1 MKNMH
6 FTHILFAVFCIT
18 LMGGSAMAQKQSN
31 NLFLIVND
39 DGNLYGFM
47 NSKGTII
54 VKPQYVNAN
63 EFSEG
68 MAAVAVQDDDY
79 NFNWGF
85 VNHTGKL
92 VIPAIYTEVS
102 NFSDGVAFAKLDG
115 KWLLIDKNGKTVAK
129 CNELDDYSY
138 ISVSDFHE
146 GMAVFMV
153 DEKYGY
159 VNKQGKIAIRPSFEF
174 AKDFKD
180 GLAGAVVMTEKEDV
194 TIYRIGY
201 IDKSGNFVWSY
212 TQQEEKNNDYYYDDN
227 YYDTVSALE
236 IDDSEEIIEEISLDE
251 DENEDE
257 DSRIFVVVEQ
267 DPEFPGGMEALY
279 RYLSENLQYP
289 QLAKDN
295 GISGMVYVTFVIE
308 KDGSVSNPKILR
320 EIGGGCGAEA
330 IRVVKAMPKWIPGK
344 QRGKPV
350 RVQFTLPVK
359 FQFNDDT
366 ETE

>member
-1 MKNMH
+1 MRKMH
-6 FTHILFAVFCIT
+6 FTRILLGALFMT
-18 LMGGSAMAQKQSN
+18 LMGGSVFAQKQSN
-31 NLFLIVND
+31 NLFLIVSD

-47 NSKGTII
+47 NVKGTIV
-54 VKPQYVNAN
+54 VKPQYVGAR

-68 MAAVAVQDDDY
+68 MAAVAVQDGEDNVKY
-79 NFNWGF
+79 GF

-92 VIPAIYTEVS
+92 VIPAKYTDVS
-102 NFSDGVAFAKLDG
+102 NFSDGVALAQLDG

-129 CNELDDYSY
+129 CNELDDYNY

-146 GMAVFMV
+146 GLAMFSA

-159 VNKQGKIAIRPSFEF
+159 INKQGKIAIRPSFDY

-180 GLAGAVVMTEKEDV
+180 GLAMVATMTETEDAN
-194 TIYRIGY
+194 IYRIGY
-201 IDKSGNFVWSY
+201 IDKNGIFVWSY
-212 TQQEEKNNDYYYDDN
+212 TQREEKDNDYYYDDY

-236 IDDSEEIIEEISLDE
+236 IIDDSDAIIDVEIEEPDPE
-251 DENEDE
+251 EQTDNV
-257 DSRIFVVVEQ
+257 FVVVEQ

-279 RYLSENLQYP
+279 RYLTENLQYP
-289 QLAKDN
+289 KLALEN
-295 GISGMVYVTFVIE
+295 GISGKVYVTFVVE

-320 EIGGGCGAEA
+320 DIGGGCGAEA

-350 RVQFTLPVK
+350 RVQFNLPVN